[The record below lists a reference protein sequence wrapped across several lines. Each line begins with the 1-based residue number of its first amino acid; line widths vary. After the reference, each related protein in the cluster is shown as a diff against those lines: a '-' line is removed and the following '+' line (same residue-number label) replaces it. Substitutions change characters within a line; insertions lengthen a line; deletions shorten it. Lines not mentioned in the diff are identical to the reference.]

1 MPFPDLAERVA
12 QVRRRVGQDVTI
24 IAVTKTYG
32 PDAIEAAWRSGLRDV
47 GENRVQEAVAKMAAI
62 QVPVRWHLIGHV
74 QRNKVKD
81 VDGFALVHSVD
92 SARLAD
98 ALDELGVA
106 RARAVDVLLQV
117 NTSGELSKYGWAPED
132 LRAEAERLVERP
144 GVRVRGIMTMAPL
157 DAPVD
162 VLRATFRGAR
172 EALAVVRDAG
182 HPATELSMGMSND
195 FEIAVEEGATMVRLG
210 TILFGARAQ

>member
-1 MPFPDLAERVA
+1 MPFPDLADRVA

-24 IAVTKTYG
+24 VAVTKTYG

-47 GENRVQEAVAKMAAI
+47 GENRVQEAVAKMAAT

-74 QRNKVKD
+74 QRNKVKA

-98 ALDELGVA
+98 ALDEFGVA
-106 RARAVDVLLQV
+106 RGRAIDVLLQV
-117 NTSGELSKYGWAPED
+117 NTSGEVSKYGWAPED
-132 LRAEAERLVERP
+132 LRAEAERLVARP

-162 VLRATFRGAR
+162 MIRATFRGAR

>member
-1 MPFPDLAERVA
+1 MPFPDLADRIA

-24 IAVTKTYG
+24 VAVTKTYG
-32 PDAIEAAWRSGLRDV
+32 PDAVEAAWHSGLRDV
-47 GENRVQEAVAKMAAI
+47 GENRVQEAVAKMAAT

-74 QRNKVKD
+74 QRNKVKA

-98 ALDELGVA
+98 ALDELGVS
-106 RARAVDVLLQV
+106 RGRAVDVLLQV

-172 EALAVVRDAG
+172 EALTVVRDAG

>member
-24 IAVTKTYG
+24 VAVTKTYG
-32 PDAIEAAWRSGLRDV
+32 PDAVEAAWRSGLRDV
-47 GENRVQEAVAKMAAI
+47 GENRVQEAVAKMAAT

-117 NTSGELSKYGWAPED
+117 NTSGEVSKYGWAPED

>member
-1 MPFPDLAERVA
+1 MPFPDLEERIA
-12 QVRRRVGQDVTI
+12 QVRRRVGQHVTI

-32 PDAIEAAWRSGLRDV
+32 PDAVEAAWRSGLRDV
-47 GENRVQEAVAKMAAI
+47 GENRVQEAVAKMAAT
-62 QVPVRWHLIGHV
+62 QVPVHWHLIGHV
-74 QRNKVKD
+74 QRNKVKA
-81 VDGFALVHSVD
+81 VDGFALVHSLD

-98 ALDELGVA
+98 ALDEFGVA
-106 RARAVDVLLQV
+106 RGRAVDVLLQV
-117 NTSGELSKYGWAPED
+117 NTSGEASKYGWTPEAV
-132 LRAEAERLVERP
+132 RSEAERLVERP

-157 DAPVD
+157 DAPAD

>member
-1 MPFPDLAERVA
+1 MPFPDLEERIA
-12 QVRRRVGQDVTI
+12 QVRRRVGENVTI

-32 PDAIEAAWRSGLRDV
+32 PDAVEAAWRSGLRDV
-47 GENRVQEAVAKMAAI
+47 GENRVQEAVAKMAAT
-62 QVPVRWHLIGHV
+62 QVPVHWHLIGHV
-74 QRNKVKD
+74 QRNKVKS
-81 VDGFALVHSVD
+81 VDGFALVHSLD

-98 ALDELGVA
+98 ALDEFGVA
-106 RARAVDVLLQV
+106 RGRAVDALLQV
-117 NTSGELSKYGWAPED
+117 NTSGEESKYGWAPED
-132 LRAEAERLVERP
+132 LRAEVQRLIERP

-172 EALAVVRDAG
+172 EALAVARDAG

>member
-1 MPFPDLAERVA
+1 MPFPDLADRIA

-24 IAVTKTYG
+24 VAVTKTYG
-32 PDAIEAAWRSGLRDV
+32 PDAVEAAWHSGLRDV
-47 GENRVQEAVAKMAAI
+47 GENRVQEAVAKMAAT

-74 QRNKVKD
+74 QRNKVKA

-106 RARAVDVLLQV
+106 RGRAVDVLLQA

>member
-32 PDAIEAAWRSGLRDV
+32 PDAVEAAWRSGLRDV

-98 ALDELGVA
+98 ALDELGVG

>member
-32 PDAIEAAWRSGLRDV
+32 PDAVEAAWRSGLRDV

>member
-1 MPFPDLAERVA
+1 MPFPGLEERIA

-32 PDAIEAAWRSGLRDV
+32 PDAVEAAWRSGLKDV
-47 GENRVQEAVAKMAAI
+47 GENRVQEAVAKMAATP
-62 QVPVRWHLIGHV
+62 VPVRWHLIGHV
-74 QRNKVKD
+74 QTNKVKA

-106 RARAVDVLLQV
+106 RGRAVDVLLQV
-117 NTSGELSKYGWAPED
+117 NTSGEVSKYGWATED

-195 FEIAVEEGATMVRLG
+195 FEVAVEEGATMVRLG

>member
-32 PDAIEAAWRSGLRDV
+32 PDAVEAAWRSGLRDV
-47 GENRVQEAVAKMAAI
+47 GENRVQEAVAKMAAT

-74 QRNKVKD
+74 QRNKVKE

-98 ALDELGVA
+98 ALDEFGVA
-106 RARAVDVLLQV
+106 RGRAVDVLLQV
-117 NTSGELSKYGWAPED
+117 NTSGEISKYGWAPED
-132 LRAEAERLVERP
+132 VRAEAERLVERP

-172 EALAVVRDAG
+172 DALAVVRDAG

-195 FEIAVEEGATMVRLG
+195 FELAVEEGATMVRLG